1 MHIYVHAGKTIFKH
15 SGQGQG
21 AWVQLVKVGEREG
34 SGKEKCNA

>member
-21 AWVQLVKVGEREG
+21 SMGATGKGRRKGGEW
-34 SGKEKCNA
+34 